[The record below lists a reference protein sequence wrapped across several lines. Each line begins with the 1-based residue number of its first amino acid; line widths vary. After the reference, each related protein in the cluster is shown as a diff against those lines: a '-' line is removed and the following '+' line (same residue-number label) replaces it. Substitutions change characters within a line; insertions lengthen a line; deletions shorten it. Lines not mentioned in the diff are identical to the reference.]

1 MSSEILI
8 KISKTYLLVNESQNI
23 KITKVCKAICIGR
36 ITENNFCKIGD
47 WYTFGF
53 YNNKSIVALSIMCE
67 ISIGETL

>member
-47 WYTFGF
+47 
-53 YNNKSIVALSIMCE
+53 
-67 ISIGETL
+67 